1 MKATTIAGAAWVP
14 DPVSGRWLRRFAIAV
29 FVACGVVMCLSSS
42 KAGTPPRPIA
52 RQIAAPSRV
61 P

>member
-1 MKATTIAGAAWVP
+1 VKATTIAGAAWVP

-29 FVACGVVMCLSSS
+29 FVACGVVMCMSPS
-42 KAGTPPRPIA
+42 KAGTPTRP
-52 RQIAAPSRV
+52 IAAPSRV

>member
-1 MKATTIAGAAWVP
+1 MKALGAAGIP

-29 FVACGVVMCLSSS
+29 FVACGVVMCLSSKPGAPS
-42 KAGTPPRPIA
+42 KPIA
-52 RQIAAPSRV
+52 RQVAAPSRV

>member
-1 MKATTIAGAAWVP
+1 VKALGAAGIP

-29 FVACGVVMCLSSS
+29 FVACGVVMCLSSKPGAPS
-42 KAGTPPRPIA
+42 KPIA
-52 RQIAAPSRV
+52 RQVAAPSRV